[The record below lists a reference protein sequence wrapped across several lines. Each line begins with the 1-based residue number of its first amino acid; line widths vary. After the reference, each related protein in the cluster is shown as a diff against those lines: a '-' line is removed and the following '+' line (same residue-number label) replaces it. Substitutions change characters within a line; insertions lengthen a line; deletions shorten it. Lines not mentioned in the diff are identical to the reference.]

1 MEKLG
6 YILLA
11 DDSENDVELALR
23 ALSGYKLANEIVIL
37 RDGAEVLD
45 HLFRRG
51 AYSQRDEVD
60 PVLILLD
67 INMPKVNGVEVL
79 AKVKADPRLSFVPVV
94 MLTSSR
100 HGLDV
105 DECYRLGANAY
116 VVKPVDFEQF
126 ADAVKTIGRFWAV
139 LNELPHGT
147 SSKSERATVG
157 TSS

>member
-1 MEKLG
+1 MDKLG

-45 HLFRRG
+45 HLFRQG
-51 AYSQRDEVD
+51 AFSERDEVD

-67 INMPKVNGVEVL
+67 INMPKINGLEVL
-79 AKVKADPRLSFVPVV
+79 AKVKADPRLCFIPVV

-100 HGLDV
+100 QGLDV

-139 LNELPHGT
+139 LNELPHGGANT
-147 SSKSERATVG
+147 PEDATVPG
-157 TSS
+157 SS